1 MKKLCLILGLLFV
14 SSVASGSEVI
24 REKGDVS
31 LNFSFN
37 GLVISD
43 YKFGIGSK
51 YWLTSDIAV
60 VGSLDT
66 ANRENDSKLDF
77 GSGAST
83 ARDSDVRFY
92 GLSLGLEKH
101 FKSSN
106 NLSPYV
112 GVEAHYSKEYGA
124 STLVQSDSVSTT
136 ITSTDYTTRG
146 YGLNAL
152 LGVEYALNKNISL
165 AADYSY
171 GYSYM
176 KRTDTT
182 NDLFAPQQETS
193 TKGFGLGS
201 GRLILLIYF

>member
-1 MKKLCLILGLLFV
+1 MKKFCLILCLLFV

-66 ANRENDSKLDF
+66 ANQENDSKSDF
-77 GSGAST
+77 GSGIST
-83 ARDSDVRFY
+83 ETDSDIRFY
-92 GLSLGLEKH
+92 GLSFGLEKH
-101 FKSSN
+101 FKSST

-112 GVEAHYSKEYGA
+112 GVEAQYSKQYGA
-124 STLVQSDSVSTT
+124 GTMVQSNGVSTT
-136 ITSTDYTTRG
+136 ITSTDYTIRG
-146 YGLNAL
+146 YGLNAV

-171 GYSYM
+171 GYSYR
-176 KRTDTT
+176 KRTDTSS
-182 NDLFAPQQETS
+182 DLFAPEQETT
-193 TKGFGLGS
+193 TKGLFLGS
-201 GRLILLIYF
+201 GRLILLVYF